1 MLPKKGRKSI
11 TVNGVLYHYI
21 VSGSV
26 SVVIRNSVTGALI
39 KWHEEWKEK
48 WKKQLKPSDI
58 EQIIKD
64 SK

>member
-1 MLPKKGRKSI
+1 VLPKRGRRSI
-11 TVNGVLYHYI
+11 TVNDVLYHYI

-39 KWHEEWKEK
+39 KWNREWKEK
-48 WKKQLKPSDI
+48 WKMQLRPSDI